1 MAHQS
6 WYRKYRPQTFDDVVG
21 QAHIERTLRNAVE
34 EGAVAHAYLFT
45 GPRGTGK
52 TTTARLLAKALNCQ
66 AGPTG
71 EPDDTCED
79 CRQIAEGSHP
89 DVYEL
94 DAASRTGVDAVREE
108 IIGRVSY
115 APTRGRYKVY
125 IIDEAHMLSA
135 AAFNALLKTLEEPPP
150 NTVFVLCTTHP
161 QKVPETIHSRCQRF
175 EFRRLSVEEIAE
187 RLKHIAGAEGVEV
200 EDAALSLIARHA
212 AGGMRDAITTLE
224 QLASF
229 ASGPVTLEDA
239 EGLLGE
245 VGSEELFEVVDLL
258 AAGDLGELFGFV
270 AGLSERGADLAEFAL
285 ALARHARDL
294 LVALVLDDPGLA
306 LDVPADD
313 LRRLRRQA
321 RELGQARVVR
331 MLDVLDELMSAM
343 RNAAD
348 VRLALEVALT
358 RLARPESDLTLEALA
373 ERIEAVEDALR
384 SGAPAPAPVPARKA
398 RPEASSA
405 KAKPEKPAASPRPE
419 PLSRTT
425 QHATPEAA
433 AGAGALDP
441 RTVKRSWPA
450 IIAEVRKKKPARSH
464 LFDSTEPEVV
474 GDAIVV
480 EFPRDR
486 AFSMDMAREPETL
499 ALLKAAIER
508 VLGTVAPIEFR
519 LGREGASSPAERV
532 DEPVARAEAAAA
544 SADEPVARAE
554 EPGQSALSED
564 RGAVEGVEKAPV
576 PAADPATTTE
586 RAPSAASGAVGAD
599 DIEARLMA
607 ELGATVVEERTI
619 GDADDGSQS

>member
-21 QAHIERTLRNAVE
+21 QTHIERTLRNAVD
-34 EGAVAHAYLFT
+34 EGIVAHAYLFT

-79 CRQIAEGSHP
+79 CREIAEGRHP

-135 AAFNALLKTLEEPPP
+135 AAFNALLKTLEEPPAHA
-150 NTVFVLCTTHP
+150 VFVLCTTHP

-175 EFRRLSVEEIAE
+175 EFRRLSVEEIVE
-187 RLKHIAGAEGVEV
+187 RLRRIASAEGVEV
-200 EDAALSLIARHA
+200 EEGALSLIARHA
-212 AGGMRDAITTLE
+212 SGGMRDAITTLE

-229 ASGPVTLEDA
+229 ASGPITLEDA

-245 VGSEELFEVVDLL
+245 VGSEELFEVVELL
-258 AAGDLGELFGFV
+258 EAGDLGGLFGFV
-270 AGLSERGADLAEFAL
+270 AELSERGADLTEFAV

-294 LVALVLDDPGLA
+294 LVALVLEDPGPA
-306 LDVPADD
+306 LDVRADEA
-313 LRRLRRQA
+313 RRLRRQA
-321 RELGQARVVR
+321 QALGSARVTR
-331 MLDVLDELMSAM
+331 MLDVLDDVTSAM
-343 RNAAD
+343 RSSAD

-373 ERIEAVEDALR
+373 QRVEALEDALR
-384 SGAPAPAPVPARKA
+384 TGAGA
-398 RPEASSA
+398 RPTKPAQ
-405 KAKPEKPAASPRPE
+405 KAKPAARPREESPKPDATAQPATEAKLEDCGEKAE
-419 PLSRTT
+419 P
-425 QHATPEAA
+425 QAH
-433 AGAGALDP
+433 AGALDP
-441 RTVKRSWPA
+441 RSLKRSWPA
-450 IIAEVRKKKPARSH
+450 VIAEIRKKKASRSH

-474 GDAIVV
+474 GDALVV

-486 AFSMDMAREPETL
+486 AFSMELAREPETL
-499 ALLKAAIER
+499 ALLRHALER
-508 VLGTVAPIEFR
+508 VFGACPPVEFR
-519 LGREGASSPAERV
+519 LGREGVSSPAEV
-532 DEPVARAEAAAA
+532 VNEA
-544 SADEPVARAE
+544 SAPTPSDVEPSGGASQGAAPPVESVSDE
-554 EPGQSALSED
+554 
-564 RGAVEGVEKAPV
+564 
-576 PAADPATTTE
+576 AD
-586 RAPSAASGAVGAD
+586 V
-599 DIEARLMA
+599 EARLMA
-607 ELGATVVEERTI
+607 ELGATVVEEREI
-619 GDADDGSQS
+619 GDGIDSPSH